1 MDFDVVKATGLTKVF
16 GATRALINVDVEF
29 RSGTVTSIEGPNGAG
44 KSTLVNV
51 LSLITRPSR
60 GEVFYGTHS
69 STSDAMEIR
78 ARIGLLSHSAML
90 YPDLTGR
97 ENLRLFGELYE
108 VPDLETRIAHVASR
122 FETEGFMDRPLRTYS
137 RGQSQRLA
145 LSRALLHAPRLLLLD
160 EPTTG
165 LDEAS
170 VARLVDVVEE
180 EKERGAIVVLVTHD
194 HDLAKRIANERVH
207 LLRGRIHVDEA
218 RP

>member
-16 GATRALINVDVEF
+16 GATRALASVDVEF

-44 KSTLVNV
+44 KSTLINI

-60 GEVFYGTHS
+60 GDIAYGPHS
-69 STSDAMEIR
+69 PKTDAMQIR
-78 ARIGLLSHSAML
+78 SRIGLLSHSAML

-97 ENLRLFGELYE
+97 ENLRLFGSLYNVENLEARIGE
-108 VPDLETRIAHVASR
+108 VTGR
-122 FETEGFMDRPLRTYS
+122 FETQSFLDRPLRTYS

-145 LSRALLHAPRLLLLD
+145 LSRSLLHAPRLLLLD

-170 VARLVDVVEE
+170 VSRFVDVVNEE
-180 EKERGAIVVLVTHD
+180 RERGAIVVLVTHD
-194 HDLAKRIANERVH
+194 HDLAARIANERVH
-207 LLRGRIHVDEA
+207 LSRGRVNTEGTRA
-218 RP
+218 